1 MKYRLNTDNRMI
13 CVSSVFHP
21 WLALFLWLVVSCVCG
36 CGGREYTGPQRFP
49 LSGKVTYDGE
59 PIDFGSISF
68 LPVAGDR
75 PSGGLIENGTYSVP
89 EPKGAN
95 AGKHRVEIRWRKKT
109 GKQKRDPDSGEMF
122 DDRKEGLPKRYND
135 DSELTAEVSA
145 KQTTFDFDL
154 KSN

>member
-1 MKYRLNTDNRMI
+1 
-13 CVSSVFHP
+13 VSQP
-21 WLALFLWLVVSCVCG
+21 WLLLLLWHVVTCVCG

-49 LSGKVTYDGE
+49 LGGKVTYDGE

-89 EPKGAN
+89 EPKGPH
-95 AGKHRVEIRWRKKT
+95 AGKHRVEIRWRKMTNRKV
-109 GKQKRDPDSGEMF
+109 RDPDSGEMY
-122 DDRKEGLPKRYND
+122 DERKEALPKRYHEE
-135 DSELTAEVSA
+135 SELTGEVSA
-145 KQTTFDFDL
+145 KQTKFDFEL

>member
-1 MKYRLNTDNRMI
+1 MPKHRLLLLLI
-13 CVSSVFHP
+13 AV
-21 WLALFLWLVVSCVCG
+21 AG
-36 CGGREYTGPQRFP
+36 CSGREYEGAKRYP

-68 LPVAGDR
+68 LPEAGDR

-95 AGKHRVEIRWRKKT
+95 AGQHRVEIRWRKMTNRKV
-109 GKQKRDPDSGEMF
+109 RDPDSGEMY
-122 DDRKEGLPKRYND
+122 DERKEALPKRYHE
-135 DSELTAEVSA
+135 DSELTADVSA
-145 KQTTFDFDL
+145 KQTKFDFDL